1 MKGPPRETVGG
12 LFIWRAVVEL
22 SAAIW
27 FVAFLESQRSLR
39 GWLDTTLEPTAAL

>member
-1 MKGPPRETVGG
+1 MKGPPRETAGG

-27 FVAFLESQRSLR
+27 FVAFLEYQRFLGVPGPHLGADGGS
-39 GWLDTTLEPTAAL
+39 